1 MASRGG
7 RARGGRSRGTS
18 RHAIAAVQIRRKQ
31 HRAEGSLLRS
41 SRESLPAGAV
51 LGGRPARSAPLAPPA
66 PSREVPAAP
75 SREEPSVDDQVE
87 ALADTLDNDDGDD
100 AAEAS
105 SPRDILARL
114 RSEQPSA
121 SAEGSLLRRS
131 HQTDEQQVD
140 ALADVLDE
148 DDDAAAA
155 PAPAT
160 DAQQVDQLA
169 DILDEGS
176 DMDVFAQGSPRI
188 SMGGSSFADES
199 KADDA
204 SSSLLESKDFQLH
217 GSGGFDS
224 DA

>member
-1 MASRGG
+1 MDAS
-7 RARGGRSRGTS
+7 
-18 RHAIAAVQIRRKQ
+18 
-31 HRAEGSLLRS
+31 AEGSLLRS

-51 LGGRPARSAPLAPPA
+51 LGGRPARSAPLASSADGSALGSRPAAAPPA

-75 SREEPSVDDQVE
+75 SREEPSEEAAVE
-87 ALADTLDNDDGDD
+87 ALADTLDDDGDD
-100 AAEAS
+100 DDAAE

-121 SAEGSLLRRS
+121 SAEASLLRRS
-131 HQTDEQQVD
+131 REEQSDAQQVD

-148 DDDAAAA
+148 DEAAGE
-155 PAPAT
+155 PS

-169 DILDEGS
+169 DILDDDAS

-204 SSSLLESKDFQLH
+204 SSSLLESKDFHLH
-217 GSGGFDS
+217 EGGHSDS

>member
-1 MASRGG
+1 MQVPPK
-7 RARGGRSRGTS
+7 
-18 RHAIAAVQIRRKQ
+18 AVQSLT
-31 HRAEGSLLRS
+31 GS
-41 SRESLPAGAV
+41 PATVFHA
-51 LGGRPARSAPLAPPA
+51 LCYHD
-66 PSREVPAAP
+66 AA
-75 SREEPSVDDQVE
+75 
-87 ALADTLDNDDGDD
+87 

-121 SAEGSLLRRS
+121 SGRD
-131 HQTDEQQVD
+131 Q
-140 ALADVLDE
+140 
-148 DDDAAAA
+148 
-155 PAPAT
+155 T

-169 DILDEGS
+169 DILDDDAS

-199 KADDA
+199 KVDDA
-204 SSSLLESKDFQLH
+204 SSSLLESKDFQMH

>member
-1 MASRGG
+1 M
-7 RARGGRSRGTS
+7 
-18 RHAIAAVQIRRKQ
+18 
-31 HRAEGSLLRS
+31 
-41 SRESLPAGAV
+41 
-51 LGGRPARSAPLAPPA
+51 
-66 PSREVPAAP
+66 PAAP

-87 ALADTLDNDDGDD
+87 ALADTLDNDDDD

-131 HQTDEQQVD
+131 REQQASGREQPAADTD
-140 ALADVLDE
+140 AQVEQLADILDE

-155 PAPAT
+155 PVPAAT
-160 DAQQVDQLA
+160 DAQRVDQLA

-199 KADDA
+199 KAEDA
-204 SSSLLESKDFQLH
+204 SSSLLESKDFHLH